1 MSWMIKGGSSSAL
14 EQSPL
19 HSPQNELALRGRTST
34 KHEARTPRLS
44 DCVHDSRWG
53 PKAASTVSGTAGAAG
68 RPLERGVVYPSE
80 GFG

>member
-19 HSPQNELALRGRTST
+19 HSPHNELALRGRTST
-34 KHEARTPRLS
+34 KHEARTPS
-44 DCVHDSRWG
+44 SVI
-53 PKAASTVSGTAGAAG
+53 ASTIAGGVQRRRDRVERDAGAAG
-68 RPLERGVVYPSE
+68 RRLEREVVYPSE